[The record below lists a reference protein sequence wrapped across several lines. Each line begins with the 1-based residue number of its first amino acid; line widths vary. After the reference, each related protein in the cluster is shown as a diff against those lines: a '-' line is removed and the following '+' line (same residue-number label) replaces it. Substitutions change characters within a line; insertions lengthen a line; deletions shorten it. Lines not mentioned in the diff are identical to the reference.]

1 MATDPKKVVLVTG
14 AAGLIGRHL
23 IEHLAALGFHVKALV
38 RPERVS
44 EMPVLDRVEVL
55 GGDMCA
61 APSLHDAMEGVWAV
75 VHLAARKSDEPDS
88 WEVNVGG
95 AKHLVEACRSRGVF
109 RVVNVSTQSVKLH
122 RLGSYGRTKREA
134 ERVLH
139 DSALEVTT
147 LRPSVVYG
155 PDVTGVFARMRHFL
169 LRLPVIPVIGDGH
182 WPSRPIHVGDVS
194 KAIAGCLNSPATI
207 GKVYDLGGPDEVTMD
222 EFLDAVGSAY
232 GIRRRKLHIPTT
244 IGLLGAHMLARLK
257 KKPAVTVSN
266 VLGSTQNTHCD
277 PSRAVRD
284 LGLEPEGLAAGL
296 ERVLDDEVR
305 SRHRT
310 SGSVLKM
317 AVLGLGKMGLFHAT
331 LLRTIGGVRLVAA
344 GDIEKRLEASMRSMG
359 LQVPFFRSLEE
370 LLEKRCPDAVLIC
383 TPTFAHFEGVK
394 CCLEHGVHVLVE
406 KPLAENATRSR
417 DLSDLADRQG
427 VVHAV
432 GYHLAYSPVF
442 QRAREL
448 LRDGVV
454 GDVCAYRSLLQHG
467 EVLGPKRGWMFDPKL
482 AGGGLVRNTA
492 SHLIFLLEWFFGCP
506 STVTAAVR
514 SIHSDSI
521 EDTAT
526 ATLEYSNGLVGAL
539 DASWSVPGKNILEV
553 EIDVDGSL
561 GSLKVNAGEI
571 WLDLKAPTA
580 RFSAGSHRIHASD
593 IETKG
598 VFDLAPEAGGAAYF
612 RQDEGFVRE
621 VVTGGRMR
629 TAFDVAARAEA
640 VIDAIYR
647 SAERAEKVSLR
658 Q

>member
-1 MATDPKKVVLVTG
+1 MATDPNKVVLVTG
-14 AAGLIGRHL
+14 AAGFIGRHL
-23 IEHLAALGFHVKALV
+23 IEHLAARGYRVKALV
-38 RPERVS
+38 RPSRIAA
-44 EMPVLDRVEVL
+44 MPALQRVEVC
-55 GGDMCA
+55 GGDMCDA
-61 APSLHDAMEGVWAV
+61 TSLHEALEGVWAV

-88 WEVNVGG
+88 REVNVGG
-95 AKHLVEACRSRGVF
+95 AELLVEACRSRGV
-109 RVVNVSTQSVKLH
+109 RRIVNVSTQSVKLR
-122 RLGSYGRTKREA
+122 RLGTYGQTKREA
-134 ERVLH
+134 ECVLH
-139 DSALEVTT
+139 DSDLEVTT

-169 LRLPVIPVIGDGH
+169 LRLPVIPVIGDGR
-182 WPSRPIHVGDVS
+182 WRSRPIHVCDVS
-194 KAIAGCLNSPATI
+194 KAIAECLNRPTTI

-222 EFLDAVGSAY
+222 EFLDAVGGAY
-232 GIRRRKLHIPTT
+232 GIRRRKLHVPTT
-244 IGLLGAHMLARLK
+244 IGLLGAHILARLNK
-257 KKPAVTVSN
+257 QPAVTASN
-266 VLGSTQNTHCD
+266 VLGSTQNTDCD
-277 PSRAVRD
+277 PSPALRD
-284 LGLEPEGLAAGL
+284 LGIEPEGLAAGL

-305 SRHRT
+305 LRHRT
-310 SGSVLKM
+310 SGSVLKV

-344 GDIEKRLEASMRSMG
+344 ADVEKRLEASMRSMG

-406 KPLAENATRSR
+406 KPLAEDAARAR

-442 QRAREL
+442 QRARDL
-448 LRDGVV
+448 LREGVV
-454 GDVCAYRSLLQHG
+454 GEVRTYRSLLQHG
-467 EVLGPKRGWMFDPKL
+467 EVLGPKHGWMFDPKL

-492 SHLIFLLEWFFGCP
+492 SHLIFLLEWFFGSP
-506 STVTAAVR
+506 SAVTASVR

-521 EDTAT
+521 EDAAT
-526 ATLEYSNGLVGAL
+526 ATLEYSNGVVGAL

-553 EIDVDGSL
+553 EIAVAGSL
-561 GSLKVNAGEI
+561 GSLTVNAREI

-580 RFSAGSHRIHASD
+580 QFSAGSSRLHASE
-593 IETKG
+593 IESEG

-612 RQDEGFVRE
+612 RQDEGFVRK

-629 TAFDVAARAEA
+629 TAFDVAAHAEA

-647 SAERAEKVSLR
+647 SAERAEKVSLL